1 MRISEMRKALKIR
14 HLLSVATL
22 VFVFFLPLHFHLSP
36 ATPIAKECSCLH
48 GTRTQLALA
57 AEITLG
63 VPLALVAS
71 LSIEN
76 ESVWTRESSDL
87 QKVRGPPT
95 STSL

>member
-1 MRISEMRKALKIR
+1 
-14 HLLSVATL
+14 
-22 VFVFFLPLHFHLSP
+22 
-36 ATPIAKECSCLH
+36 
-48 GTRTQLALA
+48 LALA
-57 AEITLG
+57 AEVALV
-63 VPLALVAS
+63 VPLALIAS

>member
-1 MRISEMRKALKIR
+1 MFTIGWKNQRCIWRLVGLG
-14 HLLSVATL
+14 LLL
-22 VFVFFLPLHFHLSP
+22 FIFFLPLHFHLSP
-36 ATPIAKECSCLH
+36 TTLIAKECSCLQ

-57 AEITLG
+57 AEVTLG

-87 QKVRGPPT
+87 QKARGPPAL
-95 STSL
+95 TSL